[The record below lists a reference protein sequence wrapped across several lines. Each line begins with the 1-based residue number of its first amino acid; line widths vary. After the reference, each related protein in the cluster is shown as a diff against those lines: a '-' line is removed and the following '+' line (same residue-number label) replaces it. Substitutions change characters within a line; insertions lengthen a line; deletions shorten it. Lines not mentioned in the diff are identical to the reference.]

1 MVKNEDIIKQKLLK
15 FLEKNHFKSQRQ
27 AYINYSNRT
36 LVSLIQHL
44 HDDHGKISP
53 MEIEESEHKM
63 KQELSLLYRIM
74 DLFDKIEEGAEFYEA
89 ATTPIP
95 GEKAVNS

>member
-1 MVKNEDIIKQKLLK
+1 MD
-15 FLEKNHFKSQRQ
+15 
-27 AYINYSNRT
+27 
-36 LVSLIQHL
+36 
-44 HDDHGKISP
+44 
-53 MEIEESEHKM
+53 IEESEHKM